1 MTLTVRYPERLMH
14 LNDAMN
20 RRMAAHLAQTGQ
32 RVIRLPVDV
41 YTTDNEIVVTA
52 SVPGVNPDS
61 IDITV
66 EDEVLTIKSEIPA
79 RLENVNYLFVERFH
93 GSFSRSLKL
102 NVPVNVEDIEAT
114 FENGIL
120 TLVLPKAEEARPKV
134 IKVQTAK

>member
-20 RRMAAHLAQTGQ
+20 RRMAAHLAQNGQ
-32 RVIRLPVDV
+32 RIIRLPVDV

-66 EDEVLTIKSEIPA
+66 EDEVLTIKGEIPA
-79 RLENVNYLFVERFH
+79 RLEDANYLFVERFH

-102 NVPVNVEDIEAT
+102 NVPVNVEAT